1 MNAESTTIVPAA
13 GTGGEIQAL
22 KHLQP
27 AEVQLAQEIAQGLD
41 VRDALA
47 ISAFGVRPQTEM
59 SALTDPILKMIATKD
74 TGAAGEALSALIVQ
88 VKALDAGSLGNLT
101 ESVLARLPG
110 VGWSFSKVQQYRA
123 RQERVGVKID
133 RIVVQLEKTRF
144 ALSRDVALLDQLYG
158 QNTACLRGLLVHIAA
173 GEMALEALRAEGAA
187 LAAADGAAHDPL
199 QAQAIADQGNTIA
212 RLERRVHDM
221 KLAAMVSLQTAP
233 QIRLIQNSD
242 QSLTEK
248 IQSSILTTIPLW
260 KNQVV
265 LAIALFDQKKA
276 AILQRRVAETTNEM
290 LRRNAQTLH
299 QGTTEVA
306 REAERGIVEIE
317 TLRTVND
324 ELIHTIEDSLQIQE
338 EGRRKRQEAE
348 GQLQQMQAELRAA
361 LVAAREMGPLP
372 RMGSSGRETT
382 RLS

>member
-74 TGAAGEALSALIVQ
+74 AGAAGEALSALMVQ

-123 RQERVGVKID
+123 RQEKVGAKID

-158 QNTACLRGLLVHIAA
+158 QNTACLRGLLVYIAA
-173 GEMALEALRAEGAA
+173 GEMKLEALRAEQAA
-187 LAAADGAAHDPL
+187 LAAAAGAAHDPL
-199 QAQAIADQGNTIA
+199 QAQAVADQGNTIA

-265 LAIALFDQKKA
+265 LAIALFAQKKG
-276 AILQRRVAETTNEM
+276 AILQRKVAETTNEM

-361 LVAAREMGPLP
+361 LVAAREMGPFA
-372 RMGSSGRETT
+372 RMGPSGRETA
-382 RLS
+382 RLN